1 MVARSRS
8 MKRSMK
14 RGRGRSASRG
24 RMGGQ
29 TPCQGCP
36 PFKGGKRSRGRGR
49 MGGQTWLM
57 GGRSRG
63 RGRMG
68 GQQVTPGR
76 HTYYGGMAESPEH
89 RGSPEAV
96 YASRQMGQPLMKP
109 MFGDPNPPP
118 RGGSR

>member
-14 RGRGRSASRG
+14 RGRGRSRG
-24 RMGGQ
+24 RGRG
-29 TPCQGCP
+29 
-36 PFKGGKRSRGRGR
+36 RSASRGRGR
-49 MGGQTWLM
+49 MGGQSPCPGCPPYK

-68 GQQVTPGR
+68 G
-76 HTYYGGMAESPEH
+76 MAQSPEH

-96 YASRQMGQPLMKP
+96 YAPRVPAFGQPLAPKLP
-109 MFGDPNPPP
+109 MLGNPNPPP
-118 RGGSR
+118 RGGSRRSRRGGIYWSPTH